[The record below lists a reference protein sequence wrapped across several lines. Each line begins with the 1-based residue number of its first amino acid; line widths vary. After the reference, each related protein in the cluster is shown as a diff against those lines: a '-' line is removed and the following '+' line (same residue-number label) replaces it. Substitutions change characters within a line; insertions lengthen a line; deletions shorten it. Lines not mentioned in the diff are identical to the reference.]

1 MSYLNKKDNQLHKA
15 IHSRM
20 ANDTPENILSNR
32 RLRVIPIVRDK
43 IGSIEGVAA
52 DVGCGSGYFSIGLA
66 REFNNL
72 SRIDAIEASETAV
85 SDVIPRNIDFF
96 DVTEKVS
103 PLFGSFDN
111 LCVNTY
117 DYVFAMGALHHSRNL
132 SSTLKSISN
141 SLKIGGYL
149 IAQEPAMPD
158 ETTHDEYDFK
168 YNIIEERHGL
178 QIRNG
183 DRFDRF
189 FRECEYKTALIHSG
203 FDIKCWENF
212 INTESKLTNIRKQLL
227 RMSNHSLNKIY
238 KLIQILGLN
247 NQKNKNP
254 NDWKLKMRKATL
266 LVKPKLFIARKSN
279 TGKFYH
285 SD

>member
-96 DVTEKVS
+96 
-103 PLFGSFDN
+103 
-111 LCVNTY
+111 
-117 DYVFAMGALHHSRNL
+117 
-132 SSTLKSISN
+132 
-141 SLKIGGYL
+141 
-149 IAQEPAMPD
+149 
-158 ETTHDEYDFK
+158 
-168 YNIIEERHGL
+168 
-178 QIRNG
+178 
-183 DRFDRF
+183 
-189 FRECEYKTALIHSG
+189 
-203 FDIKCWENF
+203 
-212 INTESKLTNIRKQLL
+212 
-227 RMSNHSLNKIY
+227 
-238 KLIQILGLN
+238 
-247 NQKNKNP
+247 
-254 NDWKLKMRKATL
+254 
-266 LVKPKLFIARKSN
+266 
-279 TGKFYH
+279 
-285 SD
+285 